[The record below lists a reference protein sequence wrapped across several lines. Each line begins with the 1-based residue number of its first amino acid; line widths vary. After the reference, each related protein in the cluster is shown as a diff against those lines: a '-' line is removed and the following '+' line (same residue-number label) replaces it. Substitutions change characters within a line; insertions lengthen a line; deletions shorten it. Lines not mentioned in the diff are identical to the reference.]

1 MVKSKKSGGGRKG
14 KAVPIKAKAKVVEEE
29 EFEEEEE
36 QGSQDNGKDDH
47 DDESSEPEENDAP
60 PAKRSKTTTPA
71 KKGKAGPAS
80 SKKGKTEPAA
90 SKKGKAGPASKTK
103 QPAAANKGRPKKSV
117 EKPAAVDSESDD
129 ADSDTD
135 YEVDSLLDV
144 KYNRNGTKEFLV
156 KWIGYPKSQATWE
169 PEGNLN
175 CPEKLE
181 AFSKKLDA
189 DNLPRSRRISP
200 TNNNLAA
207 KKIRVKEGRVE
218 KLANNQLS
226 KFSLNR
232 FSVSGFSLLPRSS
245 RKITRNL
252 KLTAL
257 FSATVLSFG
266 AVTYINYDFIK
277 QFSWASVQP
286 QLFNLFQTCQIIFR
300 NFFHSA

>member
-189 DNLPRSRRISP
+189 MKQVSTKSLRTDRKQTQVYQDSTRNKGVRTSRRFANSP
-200 TNNNLAA
+200 RT
-207 KKIRVKEGRVE
+207 
-218 KLANNQLS
+218 
-226 KFSLNR
+226 
-232 FSVSGFSLLPRSS
+232 
-245 RKITRNL
+245 
-252 KLTAL
+252 
-257 FSATVLSFG
+257 
-266 AVTYINYDFIK
+266 TYHGQDE
-277 QFSWASVQP
+277 
-286 QLFNLFQTCQIIFR
+286 
-300 NFFHSA
+300 